1 MNWTVLS
8 YDEAAM
14 HRTGEKMTQ
23 AFRDSLSHLLAEM
36 ERIDL
41 LIRYQI
47 AHRSKLQTEDEQFRG
62 LYISDQ
68 EVESLLRKPIG
79 MPQWLVSQTE
89 IQTDAAARLEQ
100 IENRISERKQQ
111 SVQEGVELRLDRLSK
126 IFELG
131 RFDIDVLLVCM
142 AVELDLRYE
151 KLYGYLQD
159 DVTKKK

>member
-41 LIRYQI
+41 LIRYQV

-79 MPQWLVSQTE
+79 MPQWLLSKAE
-89 IQTDAAARLEQ
+89 IQTDPAAQLEQ
-100 IENRISERKQQ
+100 IENLIHERKQLSMEQ
-111 SVQEGVELRLDRLSK
+111 GIELRLERLR
-126 IFELG
+126 EL
-131 RFDIDVLLVCM
+131 F
-142 AVELDLRYE
+142 
-151 KLYGYLQD
+151 
-159 DVTKKK
+159 